1 MKDEYIIPKNMP
13 KYLRRI
19 AREYLNN
26 NLADVA
32 EVISGAKFDVV
43 ETTEYWGNIYEHDLV
58 LLVPD
63 HLMEKIPLDDQKK
76 IESQLAKDLN
86 KAAASVQDE
95 SVSSV
100 GFEYSD
106 EDEYISDV
114 LPDTRSASHSYD
126 RLWRPK
132 TIRAFISHSDA
143 AKKYANQLASE
154 LDMHGISSFVAHD
167 AIEPDED
174 WQDEIELA
182 LQSMDVMLAFIT
194 DDFFESAWTNQEI
207 GYALARK
214 IPIISIKVGRQDPA
228 GFIRNR
234 QAIHG
239 TIHNIGFVA
248 LQARNTLKKRLL
260 RSARYREC
268 TLYRF
273 MDARSFKEAGDAFED
288 VKSLSNITDRE
299 IEKLVQSFNSNN
311 QLNQCYRLIEDDRF
325 LDWVNQA
332 GSVSYSAESGEIEK
346 SENPRL

>member
-1 MKDEYIIPKNMP
+1 MKDEYIILKNMP

-26 NLADVA
+26 NLTDVA
-32 EVISGAKFDVV
+32 EVISGARFDVAK
-43 ETTEYWGNIYEHDLV
+43 TTFENWGEWYEHDLV

-63 HLMEKIPLDDQKK
+63 HLMEKIPLNDQQR
-76 IESQLAKDLN
+76 IESQLVRDLN

-95 SVSSV
+95 RVTSVH
-100 GFEYSD
+100 FEYSD
-106 EDEYISDV
+106 EDEYVSDV
-114 LPDTRSASHSYD
+114 LPDKRSISHSYD

-143 AKKYANQLASE
+143 AKKYANQLAAE
-154 LDMHGISSFVAHD
+154 LDIHGISSFVAHD

-214 IPIISIKVGRQDPA
+214 IPIISIKVGKQDPA

-239 TIHNIGFVA
+239 TIHNIEFVA

-268 TLYRF
+268 TLHRF
-273 MDARSFKEAGDAFED
+273 MDARSFKEAGNAFED

-299 IEKLVQSFNSNN
+299 VENLVQSFNSNN
-311 QLNQCYRLIEDDRF
+311 QLNQCYRLTEGDRF
-325 LDWVNQA
+325 LDWVNQTS
-332 GSVSYSAESGEIEK
+332 SVSYSAESGEIEK
-346 SENPRL
+346 SEKP